1 MKRIIHHFSTLTIFV
16 LIFTLGCQKPENDSE
31 YLKEVLINIEN
42 IKSASYHNISKPFQ
56 PGDTIPKFV
65 NICYVKEFDH
75 PSDTIIGSSFI
86 ELEKDD
92 TTMIRNGY
100 DGLVQA
106 SGYHEHKGLL
116 LDSFK
121 VKRAPFRLVRPP
133 FFNYTESIIK
143 YAFETSD
150 SIKTTYQDMGDSLV
164 FKLTINEDQQ
174 VEFFG
179 QPKYIDNPY
188 TFGDNSSNYTI
199 WIDKETDLPYKV
211 KRSMAH
217 SVSSTEVHDVKINHL
232 DIEEFRLADY
242 FPKNYEIREYGLD
255 TYKKNPN
262 AHDLL
267 SQAAPD
273 WTLSDFNNRKL
284 ALKDLGSKMILL
296 QFTGIGCGPCQ
307 ASIPTMKRMSNDY
320 KHQDLKLI
328 SLETWTNN
336 IRSLKHYS
344 EKNEMNYIFLNCPD
358 EIKKAYKVTGVPVFF
373 VLDENRKVRKVI
385 KGFSEEKTEKDLRAA
400 VNELL

>member
-1 MKRIIHHFSTLTIFV
+1 MKPIIHHFSTLTILA
-16 LIFTLGCQKPENDSE
+16 LIFLLGCQKPENDSE
-31 YLKEVLINIEN
+31 YLKEVLSNIED
-42 IKSASYHNISKPFQ
+42 IESAGYRLNSKAFAPL
-56 PGDTIPKFV
+56 DTVPEYSVFHQ
-65 NICYVKEFDH
+65 VKEFRN
-75 PSDTIIGSSFI
+75 PSDTTIGSSFVK
-86 ELEKDD
+86 LKDD
-92 TTMIRNGY
+92 NTSKLHIGY
-100 DGLVQA
+100 DGHVKA
-106 SGYHEHKGLL
+106 SVYEEHKGLL

-121 VKRAPFRLVRPP
+121 VKRAPVRLVAPP

-143 YAFETSD
+143 YALKTSD
-150 SIKTTYQDMGDSLV
+150 SITTTYQDMGDSLV

-242 FPKNYEIREYGLD
+242 FPDGYEIREYDID
-255 TYKKNPN
+255 THKKNPN

-284 ALKDLGSKMILL
+284 ALKDLGSKVILL

-358 EIKKAYKVTGVPVFF
+358 ELKKAYKVTGVPVFF